1 MKPIMNLEELQEK
14 VGLLEN
20 DQGIVYLSL
29 FNTDLYDLL
38 SPYIET
44 VDYRLYFDFAN
55 RIVIG
60 KYEKAVSTSKLS
72 ILKKAIYYALKGE
85 EYNLKT
91 LINTTNLDY
100 NPLENYKLHETIVS
114 TSSISALMKYGQMQE
129 NTHSSKTPYDIVTS
143 TSYGSDVMSIQKSMP
158 KRQETTLSTIGARNE
173 NVNTNSTITTGAQD
187 NIKTD
192 KISYAELEKN
202 ITETNNQ
209 GERTSQDN
217 SEHTVSAY
225 NAGDYQPSNKDTTN
239 NTTNAVTD
247 TKTTNDVTN
256 AHIDMHDITDNLG
269 ERIDKKEENVIT
281 KKEETFD
288 QVVKTVSEI
297 TDVDTHTRNPRT
309 DNETQKIGQQE
320 NNISATTLEHEN
332 ENKQNEDGNRQ
343 RDLHGRYGFNT
354 VQTMIESERKLAN
367 LNISDKIIDIIIH
380 TICEGVLYLW

>member
-55 RIVIG
+55 RIIIG

-72 ILKKAIYYALKGE
+72 LVKKAIYYALKGE

-100 NPLENYKLHETIVS
+100 NPLENYELHETIVS
-114 TSSISALMKYGQMQE
+114 TSSVSAFMKYGELE
-129 NTHSSKTPYDIVTS
+129 NNTNATKTPYDIVTS
-143 TSYGSDVMSIQKSMP
+143 TSYSMDIMNVEKSMP
-158 KRQETTLSTIGARNE
+158 ERQETILTTNSRKTETVTTETTDTIGSQN
-173 NVNTNSTITTGAQD
+173 

-192 KISYAELEKN
+192 QITYDELQKNTIEHNDLGKRIDNTESEHKLSAYNDPNYQPSYTDTTKN
-202 ITETNNQ
+202 IT
-209 GERTSQDN
+209 D
-217 SEHTVSAY
+217 
-225 NAGDYQPSNKDTTN
+225 
-239 NTTNAVTD
+239 AVTD
-247 TKTTNDVTN
+247 SKTTNETTQQ
-256 AHIDMHDITDNLG
+256 HIDVHDITDNLG
-269 ERIDKKEENVIT
+269 ERIDRKESSVTTDSPENFVN
-281 KKEETFD
+281 E
-288 QVVKTVSEI
+288 VKTIKEI
-297 TDVDTHTRNPRT
+297 TDTDTHSRNPR
-309 DNETQKIGQQE
+309 NETENQKIGEQTTNTKSTTSE
-320 NNISATTLEHEN
+320 HNNESN
-332 ENKQNEDGNRQ
+332 QNEDGNRQ

-354 VQTMIESERKLAN
+354 VQTMIESERRLAN
-367 LNISDKIIDIIIH
+367 LNITDKIIDIVTH